1 MGDVNEGQYG
11 AKDALVE
18 AFSSFGSD
26 ALRDVWLFD
35 QNGHEGVYLRDD
47 IERKL
52 SDVDVAKFVDNER
65 YGYVTRETYGD
76 LYYADY
82 EYTVRG
88 FDEFELFRTF
98 LSEGDDRIGTFA
110 SFDPAERGCDYRTLH
125 DTICDVVADYPIEAF
140 APE

>member
-11 AKDALVE
+11 PKDALVE
-18 AFSSFGSD
+18 VFSSFGSD

-35 QNGHEGVYLRDD
+35 QRGHEEIYLRDD

-52 SDVDVAKFVDNER
+52 SEVDVAKFVDNER
-65 YGYVTRETYGD
+65 YGYVTRDTYAD

-82 EYTVRG
+82 KYTVRG

-110 SFDPAERGCDYRTLH
+110 SFDPTEGGCDYRTLYE
-125 DTICDVVADYPIEAF
+125 TIGDLVADYPIEAF